1 MVFEVG
7 KCYEHTTGKKMRIIS
22 EVDTYF
28 YGHGLLAETNTGQYE
43 IVGMKEEHTINWK
56 ECDDFAEEVFGIKQ
70 KKLIREFSK
79 MSDDDKFR
87 VRYQQEPVSP
97 DKLNI
102 CPKCNGTGLNVRGK
116 QCLKCYGTGHFR
128 KGELV

>member
-1 MVFEVG
+1 MELLALIGIVTLGCVGVFLVLLIFEVG

-56 ECDDFAEEVFGIKQ
+56 ECDDFAEEVCDRTENAMEPAI
-70 KKLIREFSK
+70 IRKETNK
-79 MSDDDKFR
+79 
-87 VRYQQEPVSP
+87 
-97 DKLNI
+97 
-102 CPKCNGTGLNVRGK
+102 
-116 QCLKCYGTGHFR
+116 
-128 KGELV
+128 